1 MNSSVFLTVFLG
13 LISAIRLQINY
24 IKKVGS
30 FSIVVQP
37 SVSIVYIIN
46 CLSNLSPWLNYI

>member
-37 SVSIVYIIN
+37 SVSIVCIIN